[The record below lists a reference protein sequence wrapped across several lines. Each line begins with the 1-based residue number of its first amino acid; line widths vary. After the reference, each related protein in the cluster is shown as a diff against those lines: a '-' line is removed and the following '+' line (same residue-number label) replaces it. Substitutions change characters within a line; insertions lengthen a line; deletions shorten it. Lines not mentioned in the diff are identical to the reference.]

1 MSTASSRALAA
12 HLERVGARMYGA
24 FWCSHCAEQK
34 AAFGAGAALP
44 YVECFPEGYRKGVQ
58 MAPACKAAKLDGF
71 PTWQLPDGTK
81 ARPIYREPP
90 QLISSHLIPVR
101 SWKATRRCRSLRS

>member
-1 MSTASSRALAA
+1 MLIACCGAQIATVSTPSSRALAA

-34 AAFGAGAALP
+34 AAFGAGAPLP

-71 PTWQLPDGTK
+71 PTWALPDGTK
-81 ARPIYREPP
+81 ARP
-90 QLISSHLIPVR
+90 S
-101 SWKATRRCRSLRS
+101 